1 MPVIISLAKP
11 VKNADTGR
19 TNQEL
24 CKVRAKTIIG
34 WRECVGLP
42 GLGVGA
48 VKAKIDTGART
59 SALHAFNVRRFK
71 KGDEAW
77 VRFTV
82 HPIKRKRKP
91 QVVCEAK
98 FVDIRY
104 VTSSNG
110 VRERRIFI
118 TTQVQLGPYKFPI
131 ELSLTNRDEMGYR
144 MLLGRQALKRRF
156 IVDSGISYTFG
167 KKEGQVS

>member
-1 MPVIISLAKP
+1 M
-11 VKNADTGR
+11 
-19 TNQEL
+19 
-24 CKVRAKTIIG
+24 RAKTIIG

-118 TTQVQLGPYKFPI
+118 TT
-131 ELSLTNRDEMGYR
+131 
-144 MLLGRQALKRRF
+144 
-156 IVDSGISYTFG
+156 
-167 KKEGQVS
+167 